1 MASLSPLLSN
11 FPPEDV
17 AQLSIFG
24 EARHYVAGEII
35 IEENE
40 VNHYLYLIL
49 KGTVEVSKKGDRGN
63 RIIAEITQTGSIG
76 EMSIFDPGPSS
87 ATVKAVTD
95 VEVWRA
101 TRENLERMHEVRPKV
116 AYRLVTRICE
126 VLARRLRQLNE
137 KYVDIL

>member
-24 EARHYVAGEII
+24 EARHYVAGETI

-49 KGTVEVSKKGDRGN
+49 KGTVEVSKKGDRGQ
-63 RIIAEITQTGSIG
+63 RTIAEITQTGSIE

-126 VLARRLRQLNE
+126 VLARRLRQLNQ
-137 KYVDIL
+137 KYVDIV

>member
-24 EARHYVAGEII
+24 EARHYVSGETII
-35 IEENE
+35 GEGE
-40 VNHYLYLIL
+40 VNNYLYLIL
-49 KGTVEVSKKGDRGN
+49 KGTVEVVKKGDHGN
-63 RIIAEITQTGSIG
+63 HAIAEITQTGSIG

-87 ATVKAVTD
+87 ATVRATTE

-101 TRENLERMHEVRPKV
+101 TQENLERMHEVRPKV

-126 VLARRLRQLNE
+126 VLAKRLRHLNQ
-137 KYVDIL
+137 KYIDTV

>member
-24 EARHYVAGEII
+24 EARQYVAGETI
-35 IEENE
+35 IEEGD
-40 VNHYLYLIL
+40 VNKYLYLIL
-49 KGTVEVSKKGDRGN
+49 RGTVEVLKKGDRGN
-63 RIIAEITQTGSIG
+63 HSIAEITQTGSIG
-76 EMSIFDPGPSS
+76 EVSIFDPGPSS
-87 ATVKAVTD
+87 ATVRAVTE

-101 TRENLERMHEVRPKV
+101 TQENLERMHEVRPKV

-126 VLARRLRQLNE
+126 VLARRMRHLNQ
-137 KYVDIL
+137 KYIDLV

>member
-24 EARHYVAGEII
+24 EARHYVSGETII
-35 IEENE
+35 AEDEMNK
-40 VNHYLYLIL
+40 YLYLIL
-49 KGTVEVSKKGDRGN
+49 KGTVEVTKKADRGN
-63 RIIAEITQTGSIG
+63 RMIAEITQTGSIG
-76 EMSIFDPGPSS
+76 EVSIFDPGPSS
-87 ATVKAVTD
+87 ATVKAVTE

-101 TRENLERMHEVRPKV
+101 TQENLERMHEVRPKV

-126 VLARRLRQLNE
+126 VLAKRLRHLNQ
-137 KYVDIL
+137 KYVDVT